1 MLLNLPMLKNI
12 LSLLVLLWAVF
23 PLFAQ
28 PTTEQALDT
37 VEIIRIPLQTSQ
49 TGRNISIIRAEDLA
63 TAPFT
68 SLDDLLQFLPGVE
81 VQSRNAFG
89 VQGDITMRGATFT
102 QVLLLIDG
110 MRVNDPLTGHFNSNL
125 PVTPDEIYRIE
136 VLRGSAA
143 AMYGADAVGGVINI
157 ITKVFAAATSD
168 ENEYSAS
175 IQFGR
180 DGLISSRQGFYRKD
194 GKLSIGG
201 GFFMNQAEG
210 ELIPERR
217 VGNESLEA
225 FENFFD
231 IKTGGL
237 SLGYNFS
244 DAWSLKARTAFDH
257 RDFSARFFYT
267 ASPLDKSVETTRNWW
282 NQVQLAHISEKS
294 RTTIQLAY
302 KHNTD
307 EFVFSPDFPSTN
319 FHTTKRGLLQVD
331 HLHSLSN
338 EFSVN
343 AGIQVDQRS
352 IESNDRGDHEDWH
365 AGAYVMGAYQPGKL
379 SMTGSLRLDYDQN
392 FDWEFS
398 PMFTLAYTH
407 TQFTL
412 RSSLGRNIRA
422 ADYTER
428 YVSTNLLN
436 LSPGRNLGNPDLQ
449 AEQGWSQEIG
459 ADLRLTDK
467 WTIKATAFFRQ
478 SANLIDYVLT
488 NENQIRGVG
497 NLRDSA
503 NYLFAQ
509 NITDVDTRGFE
520 VESWYKYIGANGNSL
535 LWSLGYTQLQTTNEE
550 EVISVYISSHARH
563 LLTTQLVFQ
572 SGRWEIGLNGLYKV
586 RNERIAEAI
595 NASLDER
602 YSVWNLRSSG
612 FILNQVGLT
621 FQIHNLFD
629 SSYQD
634 ILGAPMPGRWFMGGV
649 IFKWGDR

>member
-1 MLLNLPMLKNI
+1 MSKNLLYLIFI
-12 LSLLVLLWAVF
+12 LLTIP
-23 PLFAQ
+23 PLYGQQAS
-28 PTTEQALDT
+28 EQALDT
-37 VEIIRIPLQTSQ
+37 VEIIRIPLQASQ

-110 MRVNDPLTGHFNSNL
+110 MRVNDPLTGHFNSYL
-125 PVTPDEIYRIE
+125 PVTPDEIQRIE

-157 ITKVFAAATSD
+157 ITKVFASSTPD
-168 ENEYSAS
+168 QNEYSSS

-180 DGLISSRQGFYRKD
+180 DGLISSRNGFFRKE
-194 GKLSIGG
+194 GKLSLGG

-210 ELIPERR
+210 ELISERR
-217 VGNESLEA
+217 VGNETLEA

-237 SLGYNFS
+237 SLGYDFS
-244 DAWSLKARTAFDH
+244 DSWSLKARTAFDH
-257 RDFSARFFYT
+257 RDFSARYFYT

-282 NQVQLAHISEKS
+282 NQLQLNHLSEKS

-331 HLHSLSN
+331 HLRPISN
-338 EFSVN
+338 EFTVN
-343 AGIQVDQRS
+343 SGIQVDQRS

-365 AGAYVMGAYQPGKL
+365 VGAYVMGAYQPKNL
-379 SMTGSLRLDYDQN
+379 SLTGSLRLDYDEN

-398 PMFTLAYTH
+398 PMFTLAYT
-407 TQFTL
+407 TSQITL
-412 RSSLGRNIRA
+412 RSSIGRNIRA

-436 LSPGRNLGNPDLQ
+436 LSPGRNLGNPDLR

-459 ADLRLTDK
+459 ADIWLSDK
-467 WTIKATAFFRQ
+467 WSVKATAFFRQ
-478 SANLIDYVLT
+478 SSNLIDYVLT

-503 NYLFAQ
+503 DYLFAQ

-520 VESWYKYIGANGNSL
+520 VESWYTHVGANGDRF
-535 LWSLGYTQLQTTNEE
+535 LWSLGYTQLNTTNEE

-563 LLTTQLVFQ
+563 LLTSQLLFQ
-572 SGRWEIGLNGLYKV
+572 SKKWEVGVNGLYKV
-586 RNERIAEAI
+586 RDGRSAEAI
-595 NASLDER
+595 NANLEDS

-612 FILNQVGLT
+612 YILDQVGLS

-629 SSYQD
+629 ATYQD

-649 IFKWGDR
+649 VFRWGKR